1 MRILGVAG
9 RNGSGKDE
17 VVNFLHAR
25 CSVAAVSPGDVV
37 RDIAARE
44 KISPTREN
52 LHVVSQRYMEKEG
65 SDFVARRLIR
75 LIETRA
81 WEAVGVSGVRSP
93 DDVAAFRSR
102 FGAGF
107 QLAYVRVGDPTLRF
121 RRLRE
126 RREERDPYSLE
137 EFLEQERDEEAQ
149 FGIGRVINEADVI
162 IPNDA
167 GLSALH
173 RHIERSSI
181 WHWLCNARGTGA

>member
-25 CSVAAVSPGDVV
+25 CGVAAVSAGDVV

-52 LHVVSQRYMEKEG
+52 LHAVSQRYMEKEG

-126 RREERDPYSLE
+126 RREERDPHNLE

-162 IPNDA
+162 ISNDA

-181 WHWLCNARGTGA
+181 WHWLCNA